1 MRLASQRN
9 SLIFIVYSLGEGCS
23 HVAAVLFKVESAVR
37 LGYTSVTSQGCK
49 WNETFVSK
57 VSAWLIDIPD
67 LVYG

>member
-9 SLIFIVYSLGEGCS
+9 SIVYSLGDREGCS

-49 WNETFVSK
+49 WNETFCIK
-57 VSAWLIDIPD
+57 GQWLIDIPD
-67 LVYG
+67 LFYG